1 MANQT
6 TTHTPHAN
14 GTRPPSR
21 AAARKAAKANAPSRV
36 RRKRSQAGK
45 MVATGA
51 FILAGAVFVIGLAS
65 VAALIA
71 GYEPRGY
78 EKEARRVRRF
88 ALEHKPDFSR
98 SREALEPVG
107 KQFGR
112 GERWIRDRFR
122 F

>member
-1 MANQT
+1 MATHT
-6 TTHTPHAN
+6 TTDTSHSN
-14 GTRPPSR
+14 GARPASR
-21 AAARKAAKANAPSRV
+21 AAARKAAKASAPARA
-36 RRKRSQAGK
+36 RRKRNQAGK
-45 MVATGA
+45 MIATGA

-71 GYEPRGY
+71 GYEPPGY

-88 ALEHKPDFSR
+88 ALEHRPDFSK
-98 SREALEPVG
+98 SREALDPVG